1 MPVAKY
7 SFFYPWPCYTE
18 SSYFPPPVVTILP
31 QEAVPPG
38 TCSCAEGSWRRLAI
52 RNTEMTRRYWLA
64 TFLIAL
70 WGHSAQAQSF
80 APPSLQVTL
89 PGDLANELNNDGPAN
104 YDDDILRRLQ
114 RAEARLAEL
123 EGLSPRSPDAEESSW
138 IEHFVHLYDPEIA
151 IAREQSYQAEP
162 SLPTTEASKPKKW
175 FEKLSIRGYAQF
187 RINEEID
194 MRAGSAPAQYVGDR
208 SIGADQSFLIRRA
221 RVIISGDVHERLYVY
236 LQPDFVSTVPNSND
250 NTFYTQIRDWYGDF
264 YLDLDKI
271 HRLRVGQSKIPYG
284 WENLQSSSNRISF
297 DRNDALNSAVR
308 NERDLG
314 VIYYWTPIWAQDFF
328 KEVLE
333 EGLKGSGNYGV
344 FGIGLYNGQGGS
356 LLEQNDNLH
365 LVSRLT
371 LPITLS
377 NCQRV
382 ELGVQGYYGEYAVIG
397 SSIDPPGPTG
407 VIRPVG
413 TVDFTSAATQAAS
426 ARFREGWQD
435 KRIAGTMVWY
445 PQPIGF
451 QTEWTVGEGP
461 ALNAA
466 QTELEERSLRGGYG
480 MLFYKLKRPEDCWFA
495 GTWLPYVRYGYF
507 QGGYK
512 SERNAPF
519 TTINEWEFG
528 AEWQI
533 TPAAELTLGYLTTDR
548 TNTTA
553 NGLAGS
559 SSYGQFQGDVFRAQF
574 QINY

>member
-1 MPVAKY
+1 MKTRFWLTLVVVAQWY
-7 SFFYPWPCYTE
+7 
-18 SSYFPPPVVTILP
+18 L
-31 QEAVPPG
+31 
-38 TCSCAEGSWRRLAI
+38 
-52 RNTEMTRRYWLA
+52 
-64 TFLIAL
+64 
-70 WGHSAQAQSF
+70 SAQAQQFDPPYPGPVASGEIAGE
-80 APPSLQVTL
+80 AP
-89 PGDLANELNNDGPAN
+89 NDGPVN
-104 YDDDILRRLQ
+104 YDEDILRRLQ

-123 EGLSPRSPDAEESSW
+123 EGLSLHSPTADENSW
-138 IEHFVHLYDPEIA
+138 IEHFVNLYDPEIA
-151 IAREQSYQAEP
+151 IAREQSYQTEP
-162 SLPTTEASKPKKW
+162 STPKSEAPKPKKW
-175 FEKLSIRGYAQF
+175 YDKLSIRGYAQF

-194 MRAGSAPAQYVGDR
+194 QRAGSAPAQYVGDR

-221 RVIISGDVHERLYVY
+221 RIIISGDVHERLYVY
-236 LQPDFVSTVPNSND
+236 LQPDFASNVPGSND
-250 NTFYTQIRDWYGDF
+250 NTFFTQIRDWYGDF
-264 YLDLDKI
+264 YFDLDKI

-284 WENLQSSSNRISF
+284 WENLQSSSNRIPF

-314 VIYYWTPIWAQDFF
+314 VIYYWTPTWAQDFF

-371 LPITLS
+371 LPITLA
-377 NCQRV
+377 NCQRM
-382 ELGVQGYYGEYAVIG
+382 EIGVQGYYGEYAVIG

-407 VIRPVG
+407 VTRPIG
-413 TVDFTSAATQAAS
+413 TVDFTSAATQAAT

-435 KRIAGTMVWY
+435 KRIAGSLVWY
-445 PQPIGF
+445 PQPLGF

-466 QTELEERSLRGGYG
+466 QTEIQERSLRGGYG
-480 MLFYKLKRPEDCWFA
+480 MLFYKHTRPEGCWFA
-495 GTWLPYVRYGYF
+495 GTWLPFARYSYY

-512 SERNAPF
+512 SERNSPYA
-519 TTINEWEFG
+519 TVDEWEFG

-533 TPAAELTLGYLTTDR
+533 TPAAELTLSYLTTDR

-559 SSYGQFQGDVFRAQF
+559 SSYGQYEGDVIRAQF